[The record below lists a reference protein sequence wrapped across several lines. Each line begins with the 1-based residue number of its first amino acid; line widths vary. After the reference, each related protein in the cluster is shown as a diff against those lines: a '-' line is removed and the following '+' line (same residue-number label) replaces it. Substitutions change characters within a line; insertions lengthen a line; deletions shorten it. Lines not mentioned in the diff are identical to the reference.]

1 MRARDVEV
9 GQTFYATWLGAAISP
24 YITVAAVD
32 KSPGETVRITLP
44 DGSTKEFKKS
54 QRIRVVTKK

>member
-1 MRARDVEV
+1 VRARDVEI

-32 KSPGETVRITLP
+32 KSSEKITHITLP
-44 DGSTKEFKKS
+44 DGSTKEFKAN
-54 QRIRVVTKK
+54 QRIRVVANK